1 MNRPGFAHVGV
12 VALICLALVG
22 CNQVA
27 TPAAVST
34 IRQQQSVNGLTVT
47 LEMAAQPILNQ
58 PQQFVITLSDERGQF
73 VDDADVY
80 LELEMTKH
88 PMGSNKPIA
97 TAQGAGVYN
106 VQAAY
111 TMTGPWAITVV
122 AERTGQ
128 THRASFTAEV
138 KESYAQ

>member
-1 MNRPGFAHVGV
+1 MNRPGFVHVGA
-12 VALICLALVG
+12 VALICLVLVG

-27 TPAAVST
+27 TPTAGST
-34 IRQQQSVNGLTVT
+34 IRQQQTVNGLTVT
-47 LEMAAQPILNQ
+47 LEMAAQPVLNQ
-58 PQQFVITLSDERGQF
+58 PQQFVITLSDEEGQF

-80 LELEMTKH
+80 LELEMSEH

-97 TAQGAGVYN
+97 TMQGAGVYD
-106 VQAAY
+106 VQAVY

-128 THRASFTAEV
+128 TYRATFTAEV
-138 KESYAQ
+138 K